1 MKNLEKELTPEE
13 NEQLVKALSTKSLST
28 VFNFGYN
35 LGWKKALEHIQEESE
50 KFAKG
55 FGYKENNL

>member
-35 LGWKKALEHIQEESE
+35 LGWKKALEHVKEESE
-50 KFAKG
+50 KFTKG

>member
-1 MKNLEKELTPEE
+1 MKKELTPEE
-13 NEQLVKALSTKSLST
+13 NDQFIEVLSSGSMDTM
-28 VFNFGYN
+28 FDFGYN